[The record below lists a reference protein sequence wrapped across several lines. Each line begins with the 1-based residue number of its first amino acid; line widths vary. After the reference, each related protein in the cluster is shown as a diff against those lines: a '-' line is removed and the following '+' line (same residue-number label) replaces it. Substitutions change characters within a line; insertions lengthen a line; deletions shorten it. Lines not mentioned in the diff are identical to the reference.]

1 MKLLVGSVFMDDSPI
16 QQQWLDLQLKFL
28 KATTDE
34 FDHAVILWKRQTD
47 TFFRKTNVI
56 EPKTHYTLSEAHTRG
71 LNYLFYYFMERM
83 EEFDAFLV
91 LDSDAFPIKAGWLP
105 ELMRAMEPRPVL
117 NSDGT
122 ILKELGNSYEIAAA
136 VRSENLEQ
144 RLHSSVLFIKN
155 RQVLPKL
162 SAEYGQL
169 GLDLKG
175 DPEQDVFLPTYEK
188 DRHLAFPLVRSNQ
201 RNIHPL
207 GCGVYYDMFYHH
219 CCGSGRPFALRAV
232 EYWKWTMGEVP
243 TSQLTKTLMSNPEE
257 FVANLAGWSPERY
270 ATETNTETI
279 RPNT

>member
-28 KATTDE
+28 KATTE
-34 FDHAVILWKRQTD
+34 NFEHAVVLWKRQTD
-47 TFFRKTNVI
+47 NFFRKTNVI

-83 EEFDAFLV
+83 EEFDSFLV
-91 LDSDAFPIKAGWLP
+91 LDSDAFPIKTGWLP
-105 ELMRAMEPRPVL
+105 ELTRAMEPRPVL
-117 NSDGT
+117 NQDGS
-122 ILKELGNSYEIAAA
+122 ILHEFGNLYEIAVA

-144 RLHSSVLFIKN
+144 RLHSSILFIKN
-155 RQVLPKL
+155 GQSLPKL

-169 GLDLKG
+169 GVDLKG
-175 DPEQDVFLPTYEK
+175 DPEQDVFLPYYEK
-188 DRHLAFPLVRSNQ
+188 ERHLAFPLVRSNQ

-243 TSQLTKTLMSNPEE
+243 TSHLTQLLMKSPER
-257 FVANLAGWSPERY
+257 FVADLAGWSTDRY
-270 ATETNTETI
+270 VKPGATDGNV
-279 RPNT
+279 